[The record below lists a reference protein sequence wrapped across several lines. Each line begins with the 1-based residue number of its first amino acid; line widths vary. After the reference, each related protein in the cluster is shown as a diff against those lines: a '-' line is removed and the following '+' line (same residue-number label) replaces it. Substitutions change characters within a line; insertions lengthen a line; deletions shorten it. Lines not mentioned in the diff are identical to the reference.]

1 MVSTS
6 PLHRTRREPHT
17 AHDHEASSH
26 HDVEEASA
34 TDEGTHSG
42 TATSTRERN
51 EVSSDDDDEFGEE
64 EGAEDAEGNSTQHPL
79 SGVVAAVQTMAIV
92 GRLMV
97 LHDEL
102 DAGHA
107 NFYQQRRKLTVAND
121 DWKDLNNNNIVYV
134 RRVYV
139 AITTTPA
146 AMDDEQSKMAEV
158 LAKKLETFGGD
169 ADQYLAG
176 KS

>member
-1 MVSTS
+1 MASTS
-6 PLHRTRREPHT
+6 PLHSTRRESLT
-17 AHDHEASSH
+17 AHDHEASYH
-26 HDVEEASA
+26 HEVEETA
-34 TDEGTHSG
+34 TGEGNHSG

-51 EVSSDDDDEFGEE
+51 EVSSDDEE
-64 EGAEDAEGNSTQHPL
+64 EAEDAEGDSTEHPL

-92 GRLMV
+92 GRLTV

-102 DAGHA
+102 DAGYA

-121 DWKDLNNNNIVYV
+121 DWKDLNNSNIVYV